1 MLEILRKKFESNP
14 EESIIVF
21 KEKCSECGHESK
33 IDVTRTSSG
42 FGVRGGNL
50 CKSYNDNY
58 IVMCAVC
65 IEANLK
71 IAENA

>member
-14 EESIIVF
+14 EKSIIVF
-21 KEKCSECGHESK
+21 KEKCSECGHEST

-50 CKSYNDNY
+50 CKSYNDKY
-58 IVMCAVC
+58 IVMCAAC
-65 IEANLK
+65 IEANPK

>member
-14 EESIIVF
+14 EKSTIVF
-21 KEKCSECGHESK
+21 KEKCSDCGHEST

-50 CKSYNDNY
+50 FKSYNDKY
-58 IVMCAVC
+58 IVMCAAC
-65 IEANLK
+65 IETNPK
-71 IAENA
+71 IAGNA